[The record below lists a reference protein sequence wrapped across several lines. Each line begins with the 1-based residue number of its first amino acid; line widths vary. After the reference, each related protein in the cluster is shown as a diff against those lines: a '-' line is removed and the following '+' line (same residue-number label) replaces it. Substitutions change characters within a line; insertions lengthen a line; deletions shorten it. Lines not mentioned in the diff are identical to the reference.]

1 MLMRMRGLHRD
12 EGGQSIVFVALTLLF
27 VVLFVFMVINTGDI
41 TTKKMRSI
49 TAADSVAVSG
59 ATWMA
64 RGYNTVAMINVAMS
78 QILAIIIL
86 IRATDRT
93 HTIARALITIQ
104 YAIAEALS
112 AFPIT
117 AAVGAALMVET
128 QIIDNIENA
137 IEEVMSPLRDALDDD
152 GNGILWKICNAMTT
166 METVIVKVIPFVAQI
181 ESIRIAAVN
190 GMTFGFIYPMI
201 PLVDLKLPFIDDDER
216 KFEDLCKPTHDGEV
230 SGQGKIEHLPTT
242 GYMGSSGVFGSIL
255 SAFALADEFGPAPL
269 GGFNGYFKAFMP
281 YPALRI
287 PPPFIGLVY
296 DGIVEATYITMCTDE
311 VGTFTYDK
319 QSSNCSECRSH
330 KDDVTEVQIAYAHV
344 ASRRNISKAED
355 AMHRILCDPIDM
367 DPRCALIEVIETSD
381 GTHEIYGYYDP
392 KVAGKDMVH
401 DDTRLI
407 LVDNA
412 MAAQMYLSSYGS
424 DCKKRDKNTFT
435 TKYYDGLYDD
445 KTDATKRMRD
455 KDNNVIPVEIT
466 EIKEWHI
473 KSCKWSETEEVQEGG
488 ESEEDKPKPYLLDR
502 EKEDGVEYWQNH
514 KDYVGITYLK
524 SEPHVLS
531 GRYLKNP
538 NPLGLIYFSQAE
550 IYVPDGVKAHLFNQC
565 WRVRLVRFDKLS
577 DVTGGVS
584 SGNLGSMQSTTGES
598 LGGGTGKF
606 LSALQTLG
614 GNLSDKFI
622 IH

>member
-41 TTKKMRSI
+41 TTKKMRSV

-64 RGYNTVAMINVAMS
+64 RGYNTTAMINVAMS

-86 IRATDRT
+86 IRATEQT
-93 HTIARALITIQ
+93 HTIARILIDVQ
-104 YAIAEALS
+104 YAVATALE
-112 AFPIT
+112 AFPYT
-117 AAVGAALMVET
+117 AAIGAALYVET
-128 QIIDNIENA
+128 EIVDNVEQA
-137 IEEVMSPLRDALDDD
+137 IEEIMSPLRDALDDD
-152 GNGILWKICNAMTT
+152 GDGILWKICNAMTKL
-166 METVIVKVIPFVAQI
+166 ETVIVKVIPFVAQI

-201 PLVDLKLPFIDDDER
+201 PLVDLKLPFIDDNER

-242 GYMGSSGVFGSIL
+242 GYMGSSGVLSGVL
-255 SAFALADEFGPAPL
+255 SALTFEGTFGPAPL
-269 GGFNGYFKAFMP
+269 NYFKAFMP
-281 YPALRI
+281 YPALRV

-296 DGIVEATYITMCTDE
+296 DGVVEATYITMCTDE
-311 VGTFTYDK
+311 VGTFTFNN
-319 QSSNCSECRSH
+319 QSSSCSECRQH
-330 KDDVTEVQIAYAHV
+330 KSELNALQVTHVKAATRRSGVNSVTDVVNKVT
-344 ASRRNISKAED
+344 
-355 AMHRILCDPIDM
+355 CDPIDM
-367 DPRCALIEVIETSD
+367 DPRCAVIETVSAPD
-381 GTHEIYGYYDP
+381 GTHEIYGYYEP
-392 KVAGKDMVH
+392 KVPGQDKVEPTDG
-401 DDTRLI
+401 LI
-407 LVDNA
+407 QLDNNWDISF
-412 MAAQMYLSSYGS
+412 MMQFLGS
-424 DCKKRDKNTFT
+424 DCKKKNKSTFKT
-435 TKYYDGLYDD
+435 TYYEGLYDD

-455 KDNNVIPVEIT
+455 KDNNVIPVDVTTIE
-466 EIKEWHI
+466 EWELR
-473 KSCKWSETEEVQEGG
+473 SCGWEEERDVEEGG
-488 ESEEDKPKPYLLDR
+488 ESEEDKPKPYLLKRD
-502 EKEDGVEYWQNH
+502 KEDGVEYWQNH

-550 IYVPDGVKAHLFNQC
+550 IYIPDGVKAHLFNQC
-565 WRVRLVRFDKLS
+565 WRVRLVKFDKLS
-577 DVTGGVS
+577 DVTGGVNN
-584 SGNLGSMQSTTGES
+584 GNLGNMQSTTGEA
-598 LGGGTGKF
+598 LGGSTNKF